1 MEYKIVRSRR
11 RSVALEIQKD
21 GSLLVRAPL
30 LMGKR
35 EIEKFV
41 SGHQEWV
48 QKKLKEREER
58 KKWLPSI
65 IPEMEYQCREKA
77 KNLLPPLIERYGEML
92 GVQPTRVTVTGAQK
106 RFGSCSSKNTICFS
120 WRLMAYPQ
128 AAIEYV
134 VVHELAH
141 ILHHNHSKAFY
152 QTIETV
158 LPDYKEREKL
168 LR

>member
-1 MEYKIVRSRR
+1 MDYKVVRSRR

-21 GSLLVRAPL
+21 GSLLVRAPFW
-30 LMGKR
+30 MGDR

-41 SGHQEWV
+41 LGHSEWI
-48 QKKLKEREER
+48 QKKLQEREER
-58 KKWLPSI
+58 QKRLPRIS
-65 IPEMEYQCREKA
+65 PEMELPLRERA
-77 KNLLPPLIERYGEML
+77 KKELPILVERYSKKM
-92 GVQPTRVTVTGAQK
+92 GVQPSRVTVTGAEK
-106 RFGSCSSKNTICFS
+106 RFGSCSSKNAICFS

-128 AAIEYV
+128 PAIEYV

-152 QTIETV
+152 RVVEQV